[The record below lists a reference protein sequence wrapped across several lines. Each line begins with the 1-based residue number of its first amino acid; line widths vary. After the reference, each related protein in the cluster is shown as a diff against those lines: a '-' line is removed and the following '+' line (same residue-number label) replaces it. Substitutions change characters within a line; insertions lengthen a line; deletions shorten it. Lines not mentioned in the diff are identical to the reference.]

1 MARWPRRTYW
11 WGAFAQWPSG
21 LPSGHV
27 VKINGTKNTPLLV
40 FLPSA
45 WWCRLKLAR
54 QVRTP
59 GMRRWPEMR
68 AAEER
73 GESAE
78 TLLEVEKVVMTMFC
92 SSEASVVENATNQ
105 NPYIRDISVERERER
120 ERERVPASGGL
131 MMMMGRCCHSTCAM
145 GVACWALLDGLRAIM
160 GCDRHSGR
168 DQFGTVV
175 ICLTALLPYLEGW
188 CKNSP
193 LVTGEQW
200 HPSLSHP
207 RQVYTTT

>member
-1 MARWPRRTYW
+1 
-11 WGAFAQWPSG
+11 
-21 LPSGHV
+21 
-27 VKINGTKNTPLLV
+27 
-40 FLPSA
+40 
-45 WWCRLKLAR
+45 
-54 QVRTP
+54 
-59 GMRRWPEMR
+59 
-68 AAEER
+68 
-73 GESAE
+73 
-78 TLLEVEKVVMTMFC
+78 
-92 SSEASVVENATNQ
+92 
-105 NPYIRDISVERERER
+105 
-120 ERERVPASGGL
+120 
-131 MMMMGRCCHSTCAM
+131 MMMMRRCCHSTCAM

-207 RQVYTTT
+207 RQFTQRPNSTILRSHDACRSLRSPSRASRSLSFLSSGRLPASLDLVAVMLSKTHLQECSDRALCPDVSRCCASLRGSPGARRVKPDCSDAFGGVGSVLKRQSQYFSSCLAPLEYGA